1 MPSIFQISLG
11 VAIIT
16 RFILI
21 RHGETEWNKEDRFR
35 GRSDVPLNEN
45 GMVQAQKI
53 AARLSGYDIDAVY
66 ASPLPRAI
74 QTAKPLAES
83 HHLEIIETADLL
95 DIDYG
100 AWEGLPREEIN
111 AKFPDLYDT
120 WQKSPGKTKFPG
132 GESLRQ
138 VRLRVESLLAGL
150 QEDHL
155 GETVALVS
163 HRITCH
169 VALCVALGLP
179 NDAIWHLR
187 QDIGCINEFEER
199 DDRYVV
205 TLMNAM
211 YHLRG

>member
-1 MPSIFQISLG
+1 M
-11 VAIIT
+11 A
-16 RFILI
+16 
-21 RHGETEWNKEDRFR
+21 
-35 GRSDVPLNEN
+35 
-45 GMVQAQKI
+45 QARKI
-53 AARLSGYDIDAVY
+53 AARLAEDKIDAVY

-83 HHLEIIETADLL
+83 HQLEIIETADLL

-100 AWEGLPREEIN
+100 AWEGLPREEIR
-111 AKFPDLYDT
+111 AKYPDLYET
-120 WQKSPGKTKFPG
+120 WQKTPGKIKFPG

-138 VRLRVESLLAGL
+138 VRLRVENLLDRL
-150 QEDHL
+150 REDHL

-169 VALCVALGLP
+169 MALCVALGLS
-179 NDAIWHLR
+179 NDAIWNLR

-211 YHLRG
+211 YHLKG